1 MTIPQFEQTMLP
13 LLKLASDDE
22 THQIRKAVETLGEN
36 MKLSPD
42 EMRELVPTG
51 VQTRFYNRVTW
62 ARTHL
67 KWAGL
72 LEDPKFGH
80 FKITDIG
87 HKFLARNPEEIN
99 IKILSELEEYRNSR
113 NLRSNEEE
121 SPSIETNTTP
131 TEIIQSAYQELRDK
145 LADELLEYVTNSP
158 PEFFER
164 LVVDLLLRM
173 GYGGSR
179 QEAGR
184 AIGRSH
190 DGGIDGIINED
201 RLGLDVIY
209 IQAKRFKDTKVSF
222 KDVTSFVGALVGKR
236 SKKGVFITTSKFTSN
251 AINYVDG
258 ISENVI
264 LIDGPRL
271 ADLMIEYGLGVK
283 TDENYE
289 LKSVDVDYFPEFPDE

>member
-1 MTIPQFEQTMLP
+1 
-13 LLKLASDDE
+13 
-22 THQIRKAVETLGEN
+22 
-36 MKLSPD
+36 
-42 EMRELVPTG
+42 MRELVPTG

-80 FKITDIG
+80 FKITDNG
-87 HKFLARNPEEIN
+87 HTFLARNPEKIT
-99 IKILSELEEYRNSR
+99 IKILRELEEYRYSR
-113 NLRSNEEE
+113 NSHHDRKE
-121 SPSIETNTTP
+121 SHSYEADTTP

-145 LADELLEYVTNSP
+145 LADELLEFVTNSP

-184 AIGRSH
+184 AIGQSH

-209 IQAKRFKDTKVSF
+209 LQAKRFKDTRVSY
-222 KDVTSFVGALVGKR
+222 KDIASFVGALVGKR
-236 SKKGVFITTSKFTSN
+236 SKK
-251 AINYVDG
+251 
-258 ISENVI
+258 
-264 LIDGPRL
+264 
-271 ADLMIEYGLGVK
+271 
-283 TDENYE
+283 
-289 LKSVDVDYFPEFPDE
+289 